1 MSWDEPVSPELALV
15 DPELAARLRASMAV
29 PAIDQ
34 PPRPRVELAPPPVR
48 PAEPEVLS
56 LPRAPARGTAALLA
70 HRATVAIAL
79 LLVLL
84 PFAAFLPPR
93 GAPTLAA
100 EPEAVE
106 PGGARVMRLAWP
118 TDPSATYYVV
128 RLLRGDRVVR
138 TALPGTPTV
147 DLAGPFAPGTY
158 TWRVFAGYGTIDAN
172 RTRGPIAE
180 GAIAWPASAV
190 QP

>member
-29 PAIDQ
+29 PVIDQ
-34 PPRPRVELAPPPVR
+34 PSRPRVELVRPPAH
-48 PAEPEVLS
+48 PAEPEPS
-56 LPRAPARGTAALLA
+56 LPREPARGTAALLA
-70 HRATVAIAL
+70 HRATVAIAV

-128 RLLRGDRVVR
+128 RLLRGGRVVR
-138 TALPGTPTV
+138 TALPGTPTI

-158 TWRVFAGYGTIDAN
+158 TWRVFAGYGTIDAS

-180 GAIAWPASAV
+180 GTIAWPASAV

>member
-29 PAIDQ
+29 PVIDQ
-34 PPRPRVELAPPPVR
+34 PSRPRVELVR
-48 PAEPEVLS
+48 PPAHAAEPGAS
-56 LPRAPARGTAALLA
+56 LPREPARGTAALLA
-70 HRATVAIAL
+70 HRATVAIAV

-118 TDPSATYYVV
+118 TGPKCD
-128 RLLRGDRVVR
+128 LLRRSTPSRWPRRAHRPTRHADNRPGRP
-138 TALPGTPTV
+138 LP
-147 DLAGPFAPGTY
+147 PGTY
-158 TWRVFAGYGTIDAN
+158 TWRVFAGYGTIDAS

-180 GAIAWPASAV
+180 GSIAWPASAV